1 MLIAHHMRIPQNPCE
16 VCHQIGC
23 QSHTQ
28 GGFQQHKCFMPF
40 RDQCGYKYLLNS
52 ASIGYAPAH
61 SPARSP
67 AACKC
72 SLRRP
77 LLHRVRASTLASTLA
92 SYMQVLTTAPLL
104 PQVRAST
111 LANTLIAIDGHRLP
125 WIANRLPIDCQYI
138 ALPWIAS
145 FIRYANK
152 FKSLLL
158 CGSVVLYIR
167 EGMRHKVRDG
177 R

>member
-1 MLIAHHMRIPQNPCE
+1 MPPRALSLIATHCHELPRSVTTCESLGDANRTPHANPAKCMRSVSPNRMPIAHAGRLPATQVLHAIPGPVRVQ
-16 VCHQIGC
+16 VSAQLGVHQ
-23 QSHTQ
+23 
-28 GGFQQHKCFMPF
+28 
-40 RDQCGYKYLLNS
+40 
-52 ASIGYAPAH
+52 
-61 SPARSP
+61 
-67 AACKC
+67 
-72 SLRRP
+72 
-77 LLHRVRASTLASTLA
+77 VRASTLAS
-92 SYMQVLTTAPLL
+92 
-104 PQVRAST
+104 
-111 LANTLIAIDGHRLP
+111 TLIAIDGHRLP

>member
-1 MLIAHHMRIPQNPCE
+1 MPIAHPMRIPQNACE

-52 ASIGYAPAH
+52 ASIGYAPAR

-77 LLHRVRASTLASTLA
+77 LL
-92 SYMQVLTTAPLL
+92 

-111 LANTLIAIDGHRLP
+111 LASTLIAIDGHRLP

-138 ALPWIAS
+138 GLPWIAS